1 MSHDENTG
9 RTPRNTEVE
18 GIIDHLVV
26 DVAPIPRVDR
36 PIRPP
41 RQVTL
46 PLLAS
51 GLRSH
56 GRPHVASPHEFL
68 GQSGIQRASA
78 RLGRVQE
85 RAGKRGVRF
94 CGDDEIERREVPALL
109 RIGEVQIESA
119 QMSPEGEMLVFLA
132 ASWGELMLT
141 VRGRS

>member
-1 MSHDENTG
+1 MYAL
-9 RTPRNTEVE
+9 TPRERE
-18 GIIDHLVV
+18 IDRIVDQLVKKE
-26 DVAPIPRVDR
+26 ATIERVDR

-51 GLRSH
+51 GLTSH
-56 GRPHVASPHEFL
+56 GRPHVASLHEFL

-94 CGDDEIERREVPALL
+94 GGDDEIERREVPALL

-119 QMSPEGEMLVFLA
+119 QMSPEGEMSVFLA
-132 ASWGELMLT
+132 ASWGELILT